1 MPAPRGRDSREETVS
16 DHPARAWTTLY
27 RAAWVLPIS
36 GEPISDG
43 AVLVEGDRI
52 AWVGARA
59 AMPAA
64 PQARVVELGDAL
76 LTPGLVNAHTHLDLT
91 ALRGLLHG
99 ESFFSW
105 IRSVVAARDELTAD
119 ETLDSARAGILEGL
133 LAGVTTFADTA
144 PGPAGFR
151 AIRDMAVRGIAYLE
165 VFGPD
170 PAQCDAALAD
180 LRHRVAALR
189 PGETPLVRVGVSP
202 HAPYSVSDVLYAATA
217 DFARREGLP
226 LATHV
231 AESDA
236 ELSFVAAGTG
246 PFAELLGKRGIA
258 VAPRGRTP
266 VAMLERAGVLA
277 ANALLIHCVRCDA
290 GDVAAIARSGAAVV
304 TCPNSNRY
312 FGHGAA
318 PAREFVAAGV
328 RLGVGSD
335 SMASNTR
342 MDLLAEARAATE
354 AGHAAT
360 GETPE
365 GRREQWEL
373 ATIGGARALGLGD
386 AIGTLEVGKQADL
399 AAFAIPGDAAQG
411 RGAVPVLAAGSQA
424 QLVVVAGAE
433 RVCAGR
439 LAGDAAGIA
448 ARASAVTARLR
459 EWRARARGA

>member
-1 MPAPRGRDSREETVS
+1 VS
-16 DHPARAWTTLY
+16 DHPARAWSTVY

-36 GEPISDG
+36 GEPIRDG

-52 AWVGARA
+52 AWVGTRA

-91 ALRGLLHG
+91 VLRGLLHG

-105 IRSVVAARDELTAD
+105 IRSVVAARDELTPD

-144 PGPAGFR
+144 PGPAGFD
-151 AIRDMAVRGIAYLE
+151 AMRDMAVRGIAYLE

-180 LRHRVAALR
+180 LRNRVAALR

-202 HAPYSVSDVLYAATA
+202 HAPYSVSDALYAATA

-246 PFAELLGKRGIA
+246 PFAELLGKRRIA

-277 ANALLIHCVRCDA
+277 ANALLIHCVCCDA

-312 FGHGAA
+312 FEHGAA

-342 MDLLAEARAATE
+342 MDLLAEARAAMGE
-354 AGHAAT
+354 AAA
-360 GETPE
+360 

-386 AIGTLEVGKQADL
+386 AIGTLEPGKQADL
-399 AAFAIPGDAAQG
+399 AAFAIPPDAAQG
-411 RGAVPVLAAGSQA
+411 RGAVPVLAPASQA

-448 ARASAVTARLR
+448 ARAGAITARLR